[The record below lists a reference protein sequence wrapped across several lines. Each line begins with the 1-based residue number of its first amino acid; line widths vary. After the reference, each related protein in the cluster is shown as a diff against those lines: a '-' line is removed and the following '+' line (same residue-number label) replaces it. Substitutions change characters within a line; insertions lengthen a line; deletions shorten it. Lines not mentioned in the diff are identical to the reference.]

1 MLLPLIALLM
11 SKKCFSDATS
21 DSDANDVGNSGSF
34 SWRIFFI
41 RLYVL
46 PTTESGHGHN
56 FACLPI
62 YLSLPICLLD
72 PCVIFSILKPN
83 QRLRSLV
90 HPPTTEWKAL
100 YGELA
105 PLKAITACDTK
116 WFGFLASLLIIT
128 RGKVGLVF
136 QNQTYIDQILQYLIS
151 SKIGWIRVF
160 SAEEVSDDYDDD
172 DNEICD
178 VQWPLIMIIPCLLSL
193 IIIVLKVD
201 YDGPVMWR
209 SSSSSMHH
217 HHIILMNIIIS
228 FDFYLQCADL
238 CDENPA
244 CASFEFKPSTSE
256 GPGRRSAICR

>member
-1 MLLPLIALLM
+1 MRLQTLMPMMLAILGVFPGG
-11 SKKCFSDATS
+11 FSLS
-21 DSDANDVGNSGSF
+21 DSTCYQQLKVAMVIILHAFLSF
-34 SWRIFFI
+34 HMSD
-41 RLYVL
+41 
-46 PTTESGHGHN
+46 
-56 FACLPI
+56 
-62 YLSLPICLLD
+62 LSLPICLLD
-72 PCVIFSILKPN
+72 PRVIFSILKPN
-83 QRLRSLV
+83 QRPRCLV

-178 VQWPLIMIIPCLLSL
+178 GQWPLIMIIPCLLSL
-193 IIIVLKVD
+193 IIIVLKMD

>member
-1 MLLPLIALLM
+1 MCTIKRLDFKHQVTFSQLPSAAFSSCEYHLTVSCWWSSYSVQLGGKLTTNHLLPSVMLLPLIALLM

-83 QRLRSLV
+83 QRPRCLV

-105 PLKAITACDTK
+105 PLKAITACDIK
-116 WFGFLASLLIIT
+116 
-128 RGKVGLVF
+128 
-136 QNQTYIDQILQYLIS
+136 
-151 SKIGWIRVF
+151 
-160 SAEEVSDDYDDD
+160 
-172 DNEICD
+172 
-178 VQWPLIMIIPCLLSL
+178 
-193 IIIVLKVD
+193 
-201 YDGPVMWR
+201 
-209 SSSSSMHH
+209 
-217 HHIILMNIIIS
+217 
-228 FDFYLQCADL
+228 
-238 CDENPA
+238 
-244 CASFEFKPSTSE
+244 
-256 GPGRRSAICR
+256 